1 MKDKARE
8 WFENLRSKLIS
19 TIEVHENARFTEKK
33 WEHSGRGG
41 GLMSK
46 IEGSLIEKGG
56 VNISTVSGQFSEKC
70 GKEYL
75 APKQTL
81 LLGNRYK
88 RRITS

>member
-46 IEGSLIEKGG
+46 IEGSLIEKGLSL
-56 VNISTVSGQFSEKC
+56 IH
-70 GKEYL
+70 
-75 APKQTL
+75 
-81 LLGNRYK
+81 
-88 RRITS
+88 I